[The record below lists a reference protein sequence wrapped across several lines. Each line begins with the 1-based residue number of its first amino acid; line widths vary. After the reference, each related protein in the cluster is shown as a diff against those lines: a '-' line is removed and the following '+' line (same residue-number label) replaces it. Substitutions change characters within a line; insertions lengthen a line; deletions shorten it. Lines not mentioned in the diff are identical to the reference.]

1 MVAAQ
6 TGAQGPQLRDLA
18 VDAGD
23 GGTLAARHRARL
35 RVGRGR
41 QRGQQVRP
49 GEIQRTGHL
58 VGGVGEALARPHEIP
73 VAEHHALG
81 VAGGAAGVDQRGQ
94 AVGGER
100 GAARLEL
107 AIGDVLARRG
117 QRADGVVVH
126 HPDRAQVGR
135 LGPEEAPLNGGL
147 SAHNAHLNK
156 QIVVDAH
163 GMTMYRLKPET
174 TRHLLCR
181 SQLCLT
187 VWKPLTVRS
196 SSTSAIKAGPGVTGR
211 LGLLRRGR
219 NSYQVTLRGMPL
231 YHYISDTRRGQAN
244 GENIATFGG
253 VWHAV
258 PPSTTTKT
266 TPPPTTTM
274 PPPTTTYP
282 PY

>member
-1 MVAAQ
+1 MPARRNLVVLAFVLAA
-6 TGAQGPQLRDLA
+6 TGAVA
-18 VDAGD
+18 VLPSAMA
-23 GGTLAARHRARL
+23 TLHR
-35 RVGRGR
+35 
-41 QRGQQVRP
+41 
-49 GEIQRTGHL
+49 TT
-58 VGGVGEALARPHEIP
+58 
-73 VAEHHALG
+73 
-81 VAGGAAGVDQRGQ
+81 
-94 AVGGER
+94 
-100 GAARLEL
+100 
-107 AIGDVLARRG
+107 
-117 QRADGVVVH
+117 VVK
-126 HPDRAQVGR
+126 
-135 LGPEEAPLNGGL
+135 

-174 TRHLLCR
+174 TRHVLCK